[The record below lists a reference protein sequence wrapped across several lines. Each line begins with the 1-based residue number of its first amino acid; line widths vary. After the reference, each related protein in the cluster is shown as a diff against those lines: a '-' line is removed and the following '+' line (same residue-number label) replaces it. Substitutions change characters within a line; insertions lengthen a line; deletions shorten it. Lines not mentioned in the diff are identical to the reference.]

1 MGKVSSIRTQTQ
13 TLAAA
18 ADRVAAYAPWLRAAV
33 TACRF
38 SVTGNPY
45 TRVTATGRVE
55 LARGCGRSVPV
66 AAEHIT
72 AAVMAVLR
80 EYPGRLIEA
89 FPPAAANAAA
99 SAVTLYTAAEAGL
112 GGYVAFEPPH
122 ALAQRVFAPDESA
135 EELARGLVIDLLR
148 TNRHAP
154 DAPIRLAVDPDDG
167 DDEREQAGGSARGG
181 DRREPEGAAGEPEK
195 QQQQEQEPE
204 GAAGEP
210 EQEQEPEGAAGEPE
224 KQQQQEQAPGPAAGY
239 DVADEPGPLTA
250 DHLDALRH
258 TVAHAMLHGDVG
270 RGQPPVETQRWAAR
284 VTGQRSPADTL
295 RGHLTGAVDRSSRGT
310 RASWSRTALF
320 VDESADPSLL
330 QPGMVRPYSTVGLV
344 VDVSGSMRDEEIAE
358 AVSVLSD
365 VAATRAIDA
374 RYVCVSD
381 RVLGPARPVE
391 PGRDITID
399 RDKAGTDMRA
409 GVEWLVSSGHRC
421 GMVVTDGKTPWPAT
435 PVPGL
440 ELVACLVGRGAA
452 GRVAEVPGWIRT
464 VVLSSR

>member
-181 DRREPEGAAGEPEK
+181 DRR
-195 QQQQEQEPE
+195 
-204 GAAGEP
+204 
-210 EQEQEPEGAAGEPE
+210 EPEGAAGEPE